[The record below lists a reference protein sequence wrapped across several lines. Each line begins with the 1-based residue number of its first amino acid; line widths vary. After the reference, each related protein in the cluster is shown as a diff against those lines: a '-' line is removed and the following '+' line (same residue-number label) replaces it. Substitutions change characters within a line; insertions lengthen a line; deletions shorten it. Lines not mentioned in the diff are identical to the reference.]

1 VVTTTNITKEC
12 KNKKVIGIEDL
23 SGPVDVDATPKG
35 YHLYQLSNGSADQMF
50 LKLYED
56 DTFDIIRQTFHGYDG
71 ETPVVK
77 SPVIAA
83 GEVVEEYEF
92 GNTDIII
99 GHTLSGRTVI
109 VEIVTNDDK
118 TKSYTLRTFGVGP
131 TSE

>member
-1 VVTTTNITKEC
+1 VVRTANITKEC

-23 SGPVDVDATPKG
+23 NGPVEVDAAPKG
-35 YHLYQLSNGSADQMF
+35 YHLYQLSNGDADKLF
-50 LKLYED
+50 LKQYED

-71 ETPVVK
+71 ETPIVK
-77 SPVIAA
+77 SPVIAC
-83 GEVVEEYEF
+83 GEIVEEYEF
-92 GNTDIII
+92 GATDILI

-131 TSE
+131 TLE